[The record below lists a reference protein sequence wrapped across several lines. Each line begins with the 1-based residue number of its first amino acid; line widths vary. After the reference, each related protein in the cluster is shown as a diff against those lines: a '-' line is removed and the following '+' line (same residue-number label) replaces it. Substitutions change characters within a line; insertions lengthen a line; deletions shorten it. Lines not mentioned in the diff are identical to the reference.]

1 MYRNRIVAP
10 MDRIDRKILA
20 CLQRDAGLSVAEVAA
35 AVGLSTT
42 PCWRR
47 IQKLEEA
54 GVIAARVALLDRA
67 RLNLGVTVFVRLK
80 TSQHNFEWLEAFSA
94 AVARMEEVVEFYRMS
109 GDIDYLLKIVVP
121 DIASYDAV
129 YKRLI
134 RAADFSDVSSSFAL
148 EEIKF
153 TTALPLD
160 YVT

>member
-1 MYRNRIVAP
+1 

-67 RLNLGVTVFVRLK
+67 KLNLGVTVFVRLK
-80 TSQHNFEWLEAFSA
+80 TSQHNYEWLERFSA
-94 AVARMEEVVEFYRMS
+94 AVARMDEVVEFYRMS

-121 DIASYDAV
+121 DIASYDTV

-134 RAADFSDVSSSFAL
+134 RAADLSDVSSSFAL

-160 YVT
+160 YVA